1 MEVSAD
7 MMRHVVQ
14 QVRDAGVKKNG
25 DYVFNGKG
33 ENLVLIE
40 GSKLSIE
47 SCTSGVPVIAKIKT
61 VKICNDFY
69 GITDPITDESLMGR
83 NVYFEMVHLI
93 LRCNDQEGFID
104 DGSGSGDLIEYLN
117 NYAEKNKFEF

>member
-1 MEVSAD
+1 MEVSAE
-7 MMRHVVQ
+7 MLHRVVQ
-14 QVRDAGVKKNG
+14 QVKEAGVRRNG

-33 ENLVLIE
+33 ENLVLVE

-47 SCTSGVPVIAKIKT
+47 SCTGGEPLIAKIKT

-69 GITDPITDESLMGR
+69 GITDPITDDNLIGR

-93 LRCNDQEGFID
+93 LRCNDQKGFVD
-104 DGSGSGDLIEYLN
+104 DGSGSADLIGYLN
-117 NYAEKNKFEF
+117 NYAVENKFEF